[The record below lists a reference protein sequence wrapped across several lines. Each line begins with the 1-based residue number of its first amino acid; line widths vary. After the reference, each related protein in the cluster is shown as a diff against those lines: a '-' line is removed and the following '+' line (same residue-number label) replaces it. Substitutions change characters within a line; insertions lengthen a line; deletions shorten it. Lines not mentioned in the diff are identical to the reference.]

1 MTTNVN
7 RLLLY
12 NASDK
17 NHTIMDD
24 IYMRRRGTF
33 LLKDILFFINV
44 QIRFVKKSLSFI
56 LFNFDGCESEW
67 LRKSHT

>member
-1 MTTNVN
+1 MVKVKKKNDLMTTNVN

-33 LLKDILFFINV
+33 LLKDILFSLMS
-44 QIRFVKKSLSFI
+44 RFVS
-56 LFNFDGCESEW
+56 
-67 LRKSHT
+67 

>member
-1 MTTNVN
+1 
-7 RLLLY
+7 
-12 NASDK
+12 
-17 NHTIMDD
+17 MDD
-24 IYMRRRGTF
+24 IYEKKRDFSIERHF
-33 LLKDILFFINV
+33 IFINV